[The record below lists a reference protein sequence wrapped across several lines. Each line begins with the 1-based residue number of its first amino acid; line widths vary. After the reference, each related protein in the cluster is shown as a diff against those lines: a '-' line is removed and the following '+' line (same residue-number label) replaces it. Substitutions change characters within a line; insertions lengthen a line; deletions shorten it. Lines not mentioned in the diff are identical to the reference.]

1 MNTLFELDSSFLDN
15 DIQMFD
21 MNKYKQNVPLISN
34 ILKRYSPHGEAD
46 TDYNSDNS
54 EPDFVTSL
62 LADFMYISL
71 HLATMSIIR
80 IQVL

>member
-34 ILKRYSPHGEAD
+34 ILKRYSPRGEAD
-46 TDYNSDNS
+46 NDYNSDNS

-71 HLATMSIIR
+71 HLATMSIIK
-80 IQVL
+80 IQVH